1 MWNMHDEFFIQCTD
15 FNVKIFNP
23 ILLCIYIKNQGT
35 FLIWKVYLSSF
46 YTIYTIYT
54 IFFYLYATLEKFKS
68 IQVTKL
74 ILYNIKTGVKTT
86 HIKRHVIPEWY
97 LST

>member
-1 MWNMHDEFFIQCTD
+1 MHDELFIQCTD
-15 FNVKIFNP
+15 FNVTIFNP
-23 ILLCIYIKNQGT
+23 ILLCIYIQNQ
-35 FLIWKVYLSSF
+35 VYLSLF

-68 IQVTKL
+68 TQVTKL

-86 HIKRHVIPEWY
+86 HIKRHMIPEWY